1 MPSLFYLTMIR
12 LQPDTASQTIYV
24 SPFQARKYLA
34 TFTNYLIEFKNQ
46 ATSEVFILVLDVV
59 IDNSRY
65 TTATIGTH
73 NNSPITGD
81 IKMTDT
87 GFYTYRILGQ
97 NSGSNLDPNSGFVV
111 GECEVGM
118 LQIIGADA
126 WKIPVISIP
135 NNVVYYE

>member
-1 MPSLFYLTMIR
+1 MIR

-34 TFTNYLIEFKNQ
+34 TFTNYLIEFTSQ
-46 ATSEVFILVLDVV
+46 ATSQKFIVVLDVV
-59 IDNSRY
+59 KDNARY
-65 TTATIGTH
+65 TIATIGTH

-81 IKMTDT
+81 IKITDT

-97 NSGSNLDPNSGFVV
+97 NSGSNLDPTGASVV
-111 GECEVGM
+111 GECEVGV
-118 LQIIGADA
+118 LQIIGAEA
-126 WKIPVISIP
+126 WDIPDISIP

>member
-1 MPSLFYLTMIR
+1 MIR

-34 TFTNYLIEFKNQ
+34 TFANYLIEFTSQ
-46 ATSEVFILVLDVV
+46 ATSKTYTVILRVDA
-59 IDNSRY
+59 DNARY
-65 TTATIGTH
+65 TIATIGTH
-73 NNSPITGD
+73 RNTPITGD

-97 NSGSNLDPNSGFVV
+97 NSGSNLDPKDASVV
-111 GECEVGM
+111 GECEVGV
-118 LQIIGADA
+118 LQIIGAKA
-126 WKIPVISIP
+126 WDIPKISIP

>member
-1 MPSLFYLTMIR
+1 MIR

-34 TFTNYLIEFKNQ
+34 TFTNYLIEFTSQ
-46 ATSEVFILVLDVV
+46 ATSEKFIVVLDVV
-59 IDNSRY
+59 KDNARY

-97 NSGSNLDPNSGFVV
+97 NSGSNLDPEDGSVV
-111 GECEVGM
+111 GECEVGV
-118 LQIIGADA
+118 LQIIGAKA
-126 WKIPVISIP
+126 WDIPDISIP

>member
-1 MPSLFYLTMIR
+1 MIR

-34 TFTNYLIEFKNQ
+34 TFTNYLIEFTSQ
-46 ATSEVFILVLDVV
+46 ATSEKFIVVLDVV
-59 IDNSRY
+59 KDNARY
-65 TTATIGTH
+65 TKATIGTH

-97 NSGSNLDPNSGFVV
+97 NSGSNLDPTDASVV
-111 GECEVGM
+111 GECEVGV
-118 LQIIGADA
+118 LQIIGEEA
-126 WKIPVISIP
+126 WTIPKISIP

>member
-1 MPSLFYLTMIR
+1 MIR

-34 TFTNYLIEFKNQ
+34 TFTNYLIEFTSQ
-46 ATSEVFILVLDVV
+46 ATSEKFIVVLDVV
-59 IDNSRY
+59 KDNARY

-97 NSGSNLDPNSGFVV
+97 NSGSNLDPTDASVV
-111 GECEVGM
+111 GECEVGV
-118 LQIIGADA
+118 LQIIGEEA
-126 WKIPVISIP
+126 WTIPTISIP

>member
-1 MPSLFYLTMIR
+1 MIR
-12 LQPDTASQTIYV
+12 LQPDTASQKIYV

-34 TFTNYLIEFKNQ
+34 TFTNYLIEFKSQ
-46 ATSEVFILVLDVV
+46 ATSETFVLILDVV
-59 IDNSRY
+59 EDNARY
-65 TTATIGTH
+65 TSATIGTH

-81 IKMTDT
+81 IKITES

-97 NSGSNLDPNSGFVV
+97 NSGSNLDPKDASVV

-118 LQIIGADA
+118 LQIIEADA
-126 WKIPVISIP
+126 WKIPEITIP

>member
-1 MPSLFYLTMIR
+1 MIR

-34 TFTNYLIEFKNQ
+34 TFTNYLIEFTSQ
-46 ATSEVFILVLDVV
+46 ATSKTFIVVLDVV
-59 IDNSRY
+59 KDNARY
-65 TTATIGTH
+65 TIATIGTH

-81 IKMTDT
+81 IKITDT

-97 NSGSNLDPNSGFVV
+97 NSGSNLDPTDASVV
-111 GECEVGM
+111 GECEVGV
-118 LQIIGADA
+118 LQIIGAEA
-126 WKIPVISIP
+126 WDIPDISIP

>member
-1 MPSLFYLTMIR
+1 MIR

-34 TFTNYLIEFKNQ
+34 TFTNYLIEFTSQ
-46 ATSEVFILVLDVV
+46 ATSETFIVVLDVV
-59 IDNSRY
+59 KDNARY
-65 TTATIGTH
+65 TIATIGTH

-81 IKMTDT
+81 IKITDT

-97 NSGSNLDPNSGFVV
+97 NSGSNLDPTDASVV
-111 GECEVGM
+111 GECEVGV
-118 LQIIGADA
+118 LQIIGAEA
-126 WKIPVISIP
+126 WDIPDISIP

>member
-1 MPSLFYLTMIR
+1 MIR

-34 TFTNYLIEFKNQ
+34 TFTNYLIEFTSQ
-46 ATSEVFILVLDVV
+46 ATSEKFIVVLDVV
-59 IDNSRY
+59 KDNARY

-97 NSGSNLDPNSGFVV
+97 NSGSNLDPTDASVV
-111 GECEVGM
+111 GECEVGV
-118 LQIIGADA
+118 LQIIGEEA
-126 WKIPVISIP
+126 WTIPKISIP

>member
-1 MPSLFYLTMIR
+1 MIR

-34 TFTNYLIEFKNQ
+34 TFTNYLIEFTSQ
-46 ATSEVFILVLDVV
+46 ATSQKFIVVLDVV
-59 IDNSRY
+59 KDNARY
-65 TTATIGTH
+65 TIATIGTH

-81 IKMTDT
+81 IKITDT

-97 NSGSNLDPNSGFVV
+97 NSGSNLDPTDASVV
-111 GECEVGM
+111 GECEVGV
-118 LQIIGADA
+118 LQIIGAEA
-126 WKIPVISIP
+126 WDIPDISIP